1 MFRIFAMS
9 QLCCGIPDAELSE
22 LFCFLAPGQ
31 DPGVSAQAGGLQVG
45 DLNHNLCFFL
55 FCLQMAVGPGLP
67 CTAGSDEAGQQRNKK
82 MDSLLLKPRM
92 AATSHG

>member
-1 MFRIFAMS
+1 M
-9 QLCCGIPDAELSE
+9 
-22 LFCFLAPGQ
+22 
-31 DPGVSAQAGGLQVG
+31 G

-82 MDSLLLKPRM
+82 MDSLLLKTRM